1 MSEFKIKGKIKAFL
15 EVQSGISKTDKEW
28 KKQTFIVT
36 NKDGYQGAEQL
47 YPFEVFGVEKVDNL
61 TKYNKVGQEVEVSFR
76 IGCNEWKDK
85 YYTSLN
91 AWRIDKVAE
100 SETPEPYDVQVDT
113 GVNVSQEVDGGL
125 PF

>member
-1 MSEFKIKGKIKAFL
+1 MSEFKVKGKIKAFL
-15 EVQSGISKTDKEW
+15 TVESGVSKTTQKQW
-28 KKQTFIVT
+28 KKQTFILT
-36 NKDGYQGAEQL
+36 NNEGYQGAEL
-47 YPFEVFGVEKVDNL
+47 TYPFEVFGVEKVDNL

-91 AWRIDKVAE
+91 AWLIKGVE
-100 SETPEPYDVQVDT
+100 SKTDAPLPQPANLTQDEDT
-113 GVNVSQEVDGGL
+113 GL